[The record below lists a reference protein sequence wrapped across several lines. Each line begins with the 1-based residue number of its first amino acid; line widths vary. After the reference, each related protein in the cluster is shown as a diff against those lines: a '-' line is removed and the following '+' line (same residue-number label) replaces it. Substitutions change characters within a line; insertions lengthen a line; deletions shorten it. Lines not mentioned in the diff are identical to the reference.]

1 MTVAELARIL
11 GGDVVGRAV
20 HAPGPGLPPSD
31 RSLIVG
37 LSWQAPDGF
46 MVISRIVDRATARE
60 HVRKL
65 IRASKAPLF
74 GSAV

>member
-1 MTVAELARIL
+1 
-11 GGDVVGRAV
+11 
-20 HAPGPGLPPSD
+20 
-31 RSLIVG
+31 LIIA

-46 MVISRIVDRATARE
+46 MVISRVVDRATARE